1 MPVRIYD
8 IARTVGLPNKEVI
21 ARAKQLGIVN
31 AKVPSSSIDKITAEY
46 LIKELGGKGKQTPA
60 TAKEADPI
68 VVVTSE
74 DVTTEQPGAGTGEPE
89 EQHTET
95 VNPSE
100 SQNQDQGITVIHAET
115 EEASPEEA
123 SPEEASPEE
132 ASPEEASPEEA
143 SPEEASPEVIPKRTE
158 QDSDQPPPPACVEEP
173 SASMHQSTSASD
185 PKNAP
190 ETVETRTENKPS
202 EAHQDDKSPD
212 KKNLLGTKVGFI
224 QLPTPSGSSKSSSPG
239 DRRKEREQK
248 RKTRLRERDAVATGA
263 GGKQQREAD
272 VRGTTPATSQTRPKP
287 KFVQKYK
294 IPDEG
299 EVISIKPPIIIR
311 DLALQIK
318 RKPFQLIADLME
330 LNVFATVNQAIE
342 EAVAKQVCAKHGFR
356 FEVEKREKGAGVT
369 KTQETIKL
377 DQSDKD
383 EDLQLRPPV
392 VTIMGHVDHGKTTLL
407 DVVRKSDVVSN
418 EAGGITQHIG
428 AYTIHFPHPE
438 RKDEIQQITFLDTP
452 GHAAFSAMRARGANV
467 TDVVI
472 LVVAA
477 DDGVMPQTIE
487 ALNHAKAAK
496 VPIIVAVNK
505 CDHPSANPLKARQQ
519 LQDRGLMCEE
529 WGGETI
535 FVDVSAITKQGVDTL
550 LEMVLLQSE
559 LLELKANPNRK
570 ATGNVIESGM
580 QQGGPTATVL
590 VRKGTLKV
598 GDAIICGPF
607 WGRVKALINEE
618 GKRLK
623 VADPSVAVKVLGLNG
638 VPEAGLEF
646 NIVDSEKQA
655 RKLAEE
661 RTEEARFRSAER
673 RKAVTLENLFN
684 TLKEGSSKALKVVI
698 KADTQGSTEAIVD
711 ALNKI
716 ETDKV
721 VLEVIHHGVGSVTD
735 SDIMLASAS
744 RAIVIGFHTK
754 LDNGIPDAAKRE
766 GVQIKLYSIIYELID
781 EVREAMAGLLEPI
794 TKEHIT
800 GKAEVRKV
808 FDLSKGGAVAG
819 TYVTDGKL
827 VRGRTRIYRKDR
839 LIYEGLMQSL
849 RHFQDEVPEM
859 RNGMECGIRIEG
871 YQGYEEGDIIETH
884 VLEKVA
890 QKL

>member
-8 IARTVGLPNKEVI
+8 IARTLGMPNKEVI
-21 ARAKQLGIVN
+21 ARAKDLGIAN
-31 AKVPSSSIDKITAEY
+31 AKVPSSSIDKISAEY
-46 LIKELGGKGKQTPA
+46 LIKELGGPKEEETPA
-60 TAKEADPI
+60 TAETEGI
-68 VVVTSE
+68 VVVKKDDDGTSSEQKNETPAE
-74 DVTTEQPGAGTGEPE
+74 DAPKAPKAEEKADIEEPA
-89 EQHTET
+89 
-95 VNPSE
+95 
-100 SQNQDQGITVIHAET
+100 IKVIHAEPEAT
-115 EEASPEEA
+115 EEEEDVTEDLSPESAAPADEPEPADEQNKASSPAPESQGEQAEPEQTAEIATGNDASPENSTEEPPAEEPDQPAQSEAPKEA
-123 SPEEASPEE
+123 S
-132 ASPEEASPEEA
+132 
-143 SPEEASPEVIPKRTE
+143 
-158 QDSDQPPPPACVEEP
+158 
-173 SASMHQSTSASD
+173 
-185 PKNAP
+185 AP
-190 ETVETRTENKPS
+190 G
-202 EAHQDDKSPD
+202 
-212 KKNLLGTKVGFI
+212 LGAKVGFI
-224 QLPTPSGSSKSSSPG
+224 QLPTKPTGQSKQTRMA
-239 DRRKEREQK
+239 DRRKEREQ
-248 RKTRLRERDAVATGA
+248 RKKAKQKERESASARFQGRTGQQGQGQGQDTA
-263 GGKQQREAD
+263 GSSSPK
-272 VRGTTPATSQTRPKP
+272 PKP

-294 IPDEG
+294 IPESG
-299 EVISIKPPIIIR
+299 KLITLKPPIIIR
-311 DLALQIK
+311 DLAQEID

-342 EAVAKQVCAKHGFR
+342 EPVAKQVCAKHGFR

-369 KTQETIKL
+369 KTVEKVKL
-377 DQSDKD
+377 DHRDKD
-383 EDLQLRPPV
+383 EDLSLRPPV

-407 DVVRKSDVVSN
+407 DVIRKSNVVSR

-438 RKDEIQQITFLDTP
+438 RPDEIQQITFLDTP

-467 TDVVI
+467 TDIVI

-487 ALNHAKAAK
+487 ALNHAKAAG

-550 LEMVLLQSE
+550 LEMVLLQAE
-559 LLELKANPNRK
+559 VLELKANADRN

-598 GDAIICGPF
+598 GDAMICGSF

-618 GKRLK
+618 GNRLK
-623 VADPSVAVKVLGLNG
+623 TAGPSVAVKVLGLNG

-646 NIVDSEKQA
+646 NIVKSEKQA

-661 RTEEARFRSAER
+661 RNEEARQKSADR

-684 TLKEGSSKALKVVI
+684 TLEEGASKTLKVVV

-716 ETDKV
+716 DSDKV
-721 VLEVIHHGVGSVTD
+721 DLDVIHHGVGSITD
-735 SDIMLASAS
+735 SDVMLASAS

-754 LDNGIPDAAKRE
+754 LDTGVPDTAKRE

-781 EVREAMAGLLEPI
+781 EVRDSMAGLLDPI
-794 TKEHIT
+794 TREQVT

-819 TYVTDGKL
+819 SYVIDGKL
-827 VRGRTRIYRKDR
+827 VRGRTRVYRKDN
-839 LIYEGLMQSL
+839 LIYEGLIQSL
-849 RHFQDEVPEM
+849 RRFQDEAPEI
-859 RNGMECGIRIEG
+859 RNGMECGIRIDG
-871 YQGYEEGDIIETH
+871 FQGYEEGDIIETYT
-884 VLEKVA
+884 LEKVA
-890 QKL
+890 QQL

>member
-8 IARTVGLPNKEVI
+8 IARTLGMPNKEVI
-21 ARAKQLGIVN
+21 ARAKDLGIAN
-31 AKVPSSSIDKITAEY
+31 AKVPSSSIDKISAEY
-46 LIKELGGKGKQTPA
+46 LIKELGGPKEDETP
-60 TAKEADPI
+60 TTSEPEGI
-68 VVVTSE
+68 VVVKKDDQETSS
-74 DVTTEQPGAGTGEPE
+74 EQQNEAPE
-89 EQHTET
+89 EEAPIATEDKET
-95 VNPSE
+95 TDTDGP
-100 SQNQDQGITVIHAET
+100 GIKVIHAEPETTEEVTEDAASESFEPESEPEPAAEQPAEVTPAPESSEEQAEAEPIPDIATEKDESTEPPT
-115 EEASPEEA
+115 EEAPTEEA
-123 SPEEASPEE
+123 PTEEATQPEQPESPKE
-132 ASPEEASPEEA
+132 AA
-143 SPEEASPEVIPKRTE
+143 
-158 QDSDQPPPPACVEEP
+158 PAP
-173 SASMHQSTSASD
+173 G
-185 PKNAP
+185 
-190 ETVETRTENKPS
+190 
-202 EAHQDDKSPD
+202 
-212 KKNLLGTKVGFI
+212 LGAKVGFI
-224 QLPTPSGSSKSSSPG
+224 QLPTRPSGQSKQSRMA
-239 DRRKEREQK
+239 DRRKERDQRKKAKQK
-248 RKTRLRERDAVATGA
+248 ERESANARFQGRPGQQVQGQDAA
-263 GGKQQREAD
+263 GSASPK
-272 VRGTTPATSQTRPKP
+272 PKP

-294 IPDEG
+294 VPESGKLITL
-299 EVISIKPPIIIR
+299 KPPIIIR
-311 DLALQIK
+311 DLAQEIE

-342 EAVAKQVCAKHGFR
+342 EPVAKQVCAKHGFR

-369 KTQETIKL
+369 KTVEKIKL
-377 DQSDKD
+377 DHRDKD
-383 EDLQLRPPV
+383 EDLSLRPPV

-407 DVVRKSDVVSN
+407 DVIRKSNVVSR

-438 RKDEIQQITFLDTP
+438 RPEEIQQITFLDTP

-467 TDVVI
+467 TDIVI

-487 ALNHAKAAK
+487 ALNHAKAAG

-535 FVDVSAITKQGVDTL
+535 FVDVSAVTKQGVDTL
-550 LEMVLLQSE
+550 LEMVLLQAE
-559 LLELKANPNRK
+559 VLELKANADRN

-598 GDAIICGPF
+598 GDSIICGSF

-618 GKRLK
+618 GNRLK
-623 VADPSVAVKVLGLNG
+623 SAGPSVAVKVLGLNG

-646 NIVDSEKQA
+646 NIVKSEKQA
-655 RKLAEE
+655 RKLEEE
-661 RTEEARFRSAER
+661 RSEEARQKSADR

-684 TLKEGSSKALKVVI
+684 TLEEGASKTLKVVV

-716 ETDKV
+716 DSDKV
-721 VLEVIHHGVGSVTD
+721 DLDVIHHGVGSITD
-735 SDIMLASAS
+735 SDVMLASAS

-754 LDNGIPDAAKRE
+754 LDTGVPDTAKRE

-781 EVREAMAGLLEPI
+781 EVRDSMAGLLDPI
-794 TKEHIT
+794 TREQVT

-819 TYVTDGKL
+819 SYVIDGKL
-827 VRGRTRIYRKDR
+827 VRGRTRVYRKDN
-839 LIYEGLMQSL
+839 LIYEGLIQSL
-849 RHFQDEVPEM
+849 RRFQDEAPEV
-859 RNGMECGIRIEG
+859 RNGMECGIRIDGFQG
-871 YQGYEEGDIIETH
+871 YQEGDIIETYT
-884 VLEKVA
+884 LEKVA
-890 QKL
+890 QQL

>member
-8 IARTVGLPNKEVI
+8 IARTLGMPNKEVI
-21 ARAKQLGIVN
+21 ARAKDLGIAN
-31 AKVPSSSIDKITAEY
+31 AKVPSSSIDKISAEY
-46 LIKELGGKGKQTPA
+46 LIKELGGPKEEVTPA
-60 TAKEADPI
+60 TSESEGI
-68 VVVTSE
+68 VVVKKDDKEASSE
-74 DVTTEQPGAGTGEPE
+74 QQNETPAEDAPTARETEENTGTEEPA
-89 EQHTET
+89 
-95 VNPSE
+95 
-100 SQNQDQGITVIHAET
+100 IKVIHAEPEAT
-115 EEASPEEA
+115 EEEEDVTGDVTPESATPADE
-123 SPEEASPEE
+123 PEPAD
-132 ASPEEASPEEA
+132 
-143 SPEEASPEVIPKRTE
+143 E
-158 QDSDQPPPPACVEEP
+158 QTKATTP
-173 SASMHQSTSASD
+173 
-185 PKNAP
+185 AP
-190 ETVETRTENKPS
+190 ESQEEQAEPEQTEEVAAGN
-202 EAHQDDKSPD
+202 DKSPEALTEEPPAEEPD
-212 KKNLLGTKVGFI
+212 QPAQPEAPKEAPAPGLGAKVGFI
-224 QLPTPSGSSKSSSPG
+224 QLPTKPAGQSKQTRMA
-239 DRRKEREQK
+239 DRRKEREQ
-248 RKTRLRERDAVATGA
+248 RKKAKQKERESAGA
-263 GGKQQREAD
+263 RFQSRPGQQGQGQGQDTA
-272 VRGTTPATSQTRPKP
+272 GSSSPKPKP
-287 KFVQKYK
+287 KFVQKFK
-294 IPDEG
+294 IPESG
-299 EVISIKPPIIIR
+299 KLITLKPPIIIR
-311 DLALQIK
+311 DLAQEID

-342 EAVAKQVCAKHGFR
+342 EPVAKQVCAKHGFR

-369 KTQETIKL
+369 KTVEKVKL
-377 DQSDKD
+377 DHRDKD
-383 EDLQLRPPV
+383 EDLSLRPPV

-407 DVVRKSDVVSN
+407 DVIRKSNVVSR

-438 RKDEIQQITFLDTP
+438 RPDEIQQITFLDTP

-467 TDVVI
+467 TDIVI

-487 ALNHAKAAK
+487 ALNHAKAAG

-535 FVDVSAITKQGVDTL
+535 FVDVSAVTKQGVDTL
-550 LEMVLLQSE
+550 LEMVLLQAE
-559 LLELKANPNRK
+559 VLELKANADRN

-598 GDAIICGPF
+598 GDAMICGSF

-618 GKRLK
+618 GNRLK
-623 VADPSVAVKVLGLNG
+623 TAGPSVAVKVLGLNG

-646 NIVDSEKQA
+646 NIVKSEKQA

-661 RTEEARFRSAER
+661 RNEEARQKSADR

-684 TLKEGSSKALKVVI
+684 TLEEGASKTLKVVV

-716 ETDKV
+716 DSDKV
-721 VLEVIHHGVGSVTD
+721 DLDVIHHGVGSITD
-735 SDIMLASAS
+735 SDVMLASAS

-754 LDNGIPDAAKRE
+754 LDTGVPDTAKRE

-781 EVREAMAGLLEPI
+781 EVRDSMAGLLDPI
-794 TKEHIT
+794 TREQVT

-819 TYVTDGKL
+819 SYVIDGKL
-827 VRGRTRIYRKDR
+827 VRGRTRVYRKDN
-839 LIYEGLMQSL
+839 LIYEGLIQSL
-849 RHFQDEVPEM
+849 RRFQDEAPEV
-859 RNGMECGIRIEG
+859 RNGMECGIRIDGFQG
-871 YQGYEEGDIIETH
+871 YQEGDIIETYT
-884 VLEKVA
+884 LEKVA
-890 QKL
+890 QQL